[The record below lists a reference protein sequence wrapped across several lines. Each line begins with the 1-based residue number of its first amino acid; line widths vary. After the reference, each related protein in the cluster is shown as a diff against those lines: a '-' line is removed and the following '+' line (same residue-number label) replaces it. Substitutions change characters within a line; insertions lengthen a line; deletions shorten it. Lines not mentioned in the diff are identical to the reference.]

1 MTDSR
6 PSGQAASGT
15 PPSHPFTAMTL
26 GVSLT
31 ANDLG
36 ASVTWYRDVLGFTV
50 EREYERAGV
59 VFAAR
64 LRAGAVVIL
73 VTQDNGAKG
82 ENRVK
87 GEGFSLQFTTTQN
100 VDDLAERVKACG
112 VTLDTEPADAWG
124 SRVFRLRD
132 PDGFRLVISSER

>member
-6 PSGQAASGT
+6 PSEQAGSADL
-15 PPSHPFTAMTL
+15 PSHPFIATTL

-31 ANDLG
+31 VNDLG
-36 ASVTWYRDVLGFTV
+36 ASVTWYREVLGFTV
-50 EREYERAGV
+50 EKEYERAGV

-64 LRAGAVVIL
+64 LRAGAVAIL
-73 VTQDNGAKG
+73 ATQDNGARG
-82 ENRVK
+82 EDRVK
-87 GEGFSLQFTTTQN
+87 GAGCSFQFTTTQN
-100 VDDLAERVKACG
+100 VDDLAARAKARG
-112 VTLDTEPADAWG
+112 VTLDTEPTDAWG